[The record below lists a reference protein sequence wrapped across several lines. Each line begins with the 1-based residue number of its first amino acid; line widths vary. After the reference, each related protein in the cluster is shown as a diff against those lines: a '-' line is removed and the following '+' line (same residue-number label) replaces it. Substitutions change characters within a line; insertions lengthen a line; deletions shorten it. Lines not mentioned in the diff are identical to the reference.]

1 MNSQEGQLSVFSAEF
16 QRILQRDG
24 QNLLFVEQEICHSLK
39 NSNSSLSLKNRSGKD
54 SKETIQEGTLLS
66 TWPLLTLILELKM
79 LCCHLRLWTTT
90 ILLQESPKRLILNSH
105 STLNIKSVFTQI
117 SDRVEK
123 FQLSSW
129 NPNSSYELE

>member
-66 TWPLLTLILELKM
+66 T
-79 LCCHLRLWTTT
+79 
-90 ILLQESPKRLILNSH
+90 
-105 STLNIKSVFTQI
+105 
-117 SDRVEK
+117 
-123 FQLSSW
+123 
-129 NPNSSYELE
+129 